1 MVNMT
6 VNGLLRRN
14 LLIAV
19 ACVALAATSV
29 FAGPNENADESAKK
43 KEEIIKTYYSGW
55 EKKDWNITAAVI
67 TNDYNFTSPAGDDH
81 IPVSVFKPRCFLNQM
96 NLIKN
101 FEYLSIMSHGDEA
114 FVRYICWT
122 TKGTSFS
129 NVEHFR
135 FAGDKIAAV
144 ECFFGSGAGY
154 PAAAVAEKH

>member
-1 MVNMT
+1 MT
-6 VNGLLRRN
+6 VNGLLRRK

-19 ACVALAATSV
+19 ACAALAATSI
-29 FAGPNENADESAKK
+29 FAGPNEKSDQSAMK

-67 TNDYNFTSPAGDDH
+67 TDDYNFTSPAGDDH
-81 IPVSVFKPRCFLNQM
+81 IPISVFKQRCFLNQM
-96 NLIKN
+96 NFIKN
-101 FEYLSIMSHGDEA
+101 FKYLSIVSQGDEA

-129 NVEHFR
+129 NVEHFQ
-135 FAGDKIAAV
+135 FKDGKIASV